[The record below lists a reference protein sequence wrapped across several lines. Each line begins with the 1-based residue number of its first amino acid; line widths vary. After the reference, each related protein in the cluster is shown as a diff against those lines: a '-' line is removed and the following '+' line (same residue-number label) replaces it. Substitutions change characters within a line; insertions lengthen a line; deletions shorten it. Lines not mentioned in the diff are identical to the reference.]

1 MEKPGDSEPDEET
14 QQSVWRREND
24 IRSELERTRQELDA
38 ATNRIMDVEHKCDDY
53 ESRARLAEV
62 RYREA
67 IWTLGEL
74 EEQQNQQ
81 RHSSNDMENQND
93 TAYSS
98 IPINIDRQMNGSL
111 AFSPP
116 PSSSVSSSSTTTA
129 TSVSSSYA
137 VPSAPVAVPNHPPT
151 ATSRSPNLKI
161 DTSKHQ
167 ETPSSVATHHDDHSG
182 LLPTDEQR
190 KSDENN
196 SAMREALFS
205 HILEGKIQ
213 TNAEGYA

>member
-1 MEKPGDSEPDEET
+1 
-14 QQSVWRREND
+14 
-24 IRSELERTRQELDA
+24 
-38 ATNRIMDVEHKCDDY
+38 MDVEHKCDDY

-81 RHSSNDMENQND
+81 RYNSNDTEDHHD
-93 TAYSS
+93 TTYSS
-98 IPINIDRQMNGSL
+98 VPINIDRQMNGNL

-116 PSSSVSSSSTTTA
+116 PSSSASSSSTTTA

-137 VPSAPVAVPNHPPT
+137 LPSAPIAVPNHPFT
-151 ATSRSPNLKI
+151 AATRSPNLNV

-167 ETPSSVATHHDDHSG
+167 EAPSIGTTHHDDQSG

-213 TNAEGYA
+213 TNAEFMSA